1 MVGPL
6 PWHARRG
13 VHEEVR
19 EGEGKKARHRSTR
32 IEKEE
37 EGERGTE
44 SVEGSDE
51 DVYSAQRR
59 RCCAPTAVR
68 RNSVIT
74 MASVKDTATFF
85 AEGTASQ
92 FEHVL
97 KLYPQALRL
106 KADRKTKKPEE
117 LIKLDNW

>member
-1 MVGPL
+1 MAAAATGTGTADDATLYGVAAVGGAGAAPRRL
-6 PWHARRG
+6 SIEAR
-13 VHEEVR
+13 
-19 EGEGKKARHRSTR
+19 
-32 IEKEE
+32 
-37 EGERGTE
+37 
-44 SVEGSDE
+44 
-51 DVYSAQRR
+51 
-59 RCCAPTAVR
+59 
-68 RNSVIT
+68 VIA

-85 AEGTASQ
+85 AEGTATQ